1 MQYDGFVAIISCV
14 IVVPPQAQPDL
25 VVRGAQLSAPS
36 VVAGGSTDASSAVY
50 NQSGAMANSSNMG
63 YYLSANGVLD
73 AGDVLLGSTYG
84 YSIGVGQS
92 SSHYIALTVPAGM
105 AAGSYYPLF
114 VADYQ
119 NQVAESDEANN
130 VTAVNFTVT
139 PPSIDLTIQ
148 QPSITP
154 SNPAPGTALNMS
166 CYINNQGSLVF
177 PSSSVGFYLSTDQ
190 TLVASYVLMTTV
202 TGNALLFVADPINA
216 VAESNEINN
225 VAVLRLTVIQA
236 TAIRD
241 QPLATPWAVA
251 PNPSASGQPLLVV
264 LDGAGPVGAAIVELY
279 NVLGQRVHSQPLLL
293 SSGRANRAEV
303 ATQGLASGVYTLRL
317 TGIGLSGMRRVLI
330 N

>member
-1 MQYDGFVAIISCV
+1 
-14 IVVPPQAQPDL
+14 
-25 VVRGAQLSAPS
+25 
-36 VVAGGSTDASSAVY
+36 
-50 NQSGAMANSSNMG
+50 
-63 YYLSANGVLD
+63 
-73 AGDVLLGSTYG
+73 
-84 YSIGVGQS
+84 
-92 SSHYIALTVPAGM
+92 M

-166 CYINNQGSLVF
+166 CYINNQGNLVF
-177 PSSSVGFYLSTDQ
+177 PSSSVVFDLSTDQ

-241 QPLATPWAVA
+241 QPLATPWPSRPTPQPAASRYWWCWMVPA
-251 PNPSASGQPLLVV
+251 PWARLS
-264 LDGAGPVGAAIVELY
+264 VELY

-317 TGIGLSGMRRVLI
+317 TGIGLSVTRRVLI

>member
-1 MQYDGFVAIISCV
+1 
-14 IVVPPQAQPDL
+14 
-25 VVRGAQLSAPS
+25 
-36 VVAGGSTDASSAVY
+36 
-50 NQSGAMANSSNMG
+50 
-63 YYLSANGVLD
+63 
-73 AGDVLLGSTYG
+73 
-84 YSIGVGQS
+84 
-92 SSHYIALTVPAGM
+92 M

-166 CYINNQGSLVF
+166 CYINNQGNLVF

-264 LDGAGPVGAAIVELY
+264 LDGAAPVGAAIVELY

-317 TGIGLSGMRRVLI
+317 TGIGLSVTRRVLI